1 MKVLL
6 CTFALDAVAS
16 ASDLSLH
23 AQFTGFKH
31 KHGKQY
37 NNASEEV
44 SLVDLLDLNQRFYL
58 CFYTFAI

>member
-6 CTFALDAVAS
+6 YSFALDTFAFAS
-16 ASDLSLH
+16 ELSLP
-23 AQFTGFKH
+23 AQFTRFKH

-44 SLVDLLDLNQRFYL
+44 SLVDLLDLN
-58 CFYTFAI
+58 

>member
-16 ASDLSLH
+16 ASDLSLY

-44 SLVDLLDLNQRFYL
+44 SLVDLLDLN
-58 CFYTFAI
+58 

>member
-6 CTFALDAVAS
+6 CSFALDAVAL

-44 SLVDLLDLNQRFYL
+44 NLVDLLDLN
-58 CFYTFAI
+58 

>member
-6 CTFALDAVAS
+6 YSFNLDAVAF

-37 NNASEEV
+37 LNASEEV
-44 SLVDLLDLNQRFYL
+44 SLVDLLDLN
-58 CFYTFAI
+58 